1 MRLLYQYTTFLPPV
15 NYFDKNISLFYILF
29 SCIEEN
35 LALYALFPPLRGDFF
50 FENRVR

>member
-15 NYFDKNISLFYILF
+15 NYFDKKNFTFLHSL

-50 FENRVR
+50 LKIE